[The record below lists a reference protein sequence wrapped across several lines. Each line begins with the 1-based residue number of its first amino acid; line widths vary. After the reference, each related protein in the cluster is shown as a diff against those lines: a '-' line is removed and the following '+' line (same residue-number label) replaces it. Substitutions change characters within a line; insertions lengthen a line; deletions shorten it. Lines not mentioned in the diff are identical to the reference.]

1 MKKLV
6 SLVLALMMALG
17 CLSALAEEIPYYAVT
32 SDIYDIFPQDG
43 ETITLEVYSQLANY
57 NGLQTGWSAAL
68 LKDLFNVE
76 VVIIPDMDGTY
87 ETRMANG
94 NLGDLVVW
102 GANGEDYKQA
112 IAKGMLLNW
121 EEFDLG
127 PTYAPYV
134 FENYGDAL
142 ATNRDVSGD
151 GNIYGFGMDV
161 ALQEGAHKS
170 FMYSWDLR
178 WDLYK
183 QLGYPEIKDLD
194 GLFEVFKQMKAI
206 CPKDELGNETYAASL
221 WPDWDGNMVMY
232 VKALGTAYYGYD
244 ELGFGHYNPNN
255 GEYYDAL
262 GLCDVQTGKYL
273 ATPNNDTPYIE
284 MLRFFN
290 KLYREGLLD
299 PNSMTQTYD
308 EMATKVKNGGVFW
321 GIFNYASSM
330 LFNTQEHLE
339 AGKMMYSRV
348 PDEANPLV
356 YGMSTLGGNRIWTVG
371 AYTAYPEL
379 CLAIMDYLATPEGSM
394 TMWYGPRGLTWD
406 YNEQGGMYFTE
417 LGLKTSKDSAYDLN
431 GVVWTSPYTGK
442 QYTLSGTFNDGCLQI
457 NNTTLARDMINPDG
471 KLGEAFNKDTW
482 VSEQTA
488 ASYEIQEDWRTWAGT
503 SLADQYFEAI
513 HKYTVM
519 PDVPYSESAK
529 SDELKVKWDQCAKA
543 ITTNSWRA
551 VFAKADG
558 EFNMHIMNMRNQCKA
573 YGYDKCNEW
582 SMGEAAIKW
591 QLTQE
596 QQNVGK

>member
-6 SLVLALMMALG
+6 SLILALIMALG
-17 CLSALAEEIPYYAVT
+17 CASALAEDIPYYSIP
-32 SDIYDIFPQDG
+32 SDVNEIFPLDG
-43 ETITLEVYSQLANY
+43 ETIKLEVYSQLANY

-161 ALQEGAHKS
+161 ALQEGSHKS
-170 FMYSWDLR
+170 FMYSWDIR

-183 QLGYPEIKDLD
+183 QLGYPEIKNLDDLI
-194 GLFEVFKQMKAI
+194 EVFKQMKAI
-206 CPKDELGNETYAASL
+206 CPTDELGNETYAASL

-244 ELGFGHYNPNN
+244 ELGFGHYNPLN
-255 GEYYDAL
+255 GEYYDCL
-262 GLCDVQTGKYL
+262 GLCDVQTGEYL
-273 ATPNNDTPYIE
+273 ATPDNDTPYIE

-290 KLYREGLLD
+290 KLYRENLLD

-308 EMATKVKNGGVFW
+308 EMGTKVKNGGVFW

-330 LFNTQEHLE
+330 TFNTQEHLE

-348 PDEANPLV
+348 PDEANPIV

-379 CLAIMDYLATPEGSM
+379 CLAIMDFLATPEGSM

-417 LGLKTSKDSAYDLN
+417 LGKKTSTDSAYDLN

-457 NNTTLARDMINPDG
+457 NNTTLSRDMVNPDG

-488 ASYEIQEDWRTWAGT
+488 ATYAIQEDWRNWAGV
-503 SLADQYFEAI
+503 SLADQYFEKI

-519 PDVPYSESAK
+519 PDVPYSESVK

-551 VFAKADG
+551 IFAKADG

-573 YGYDKCNEW
+573 YGYDQCNAW
-582 SMGEAAIKW
+582 AMGEAAMKW

-596 QQNVGK
+596 QLNVGK

>member
-6 SLVLALMMALG
+6 SLVLALIMALG
-17 CLSALAEEIPYYAVT
+17 CVSALAEVPYYSIP
-32 SDIYDIFPQDG
+32 SDVNELFPLDD
-43 ETITLEVYSQLANY
+43 ETIELEVYSQLANY
-57 NGLQTGWSAAL
+57 NGKQTGWSAAL

-87 ETRMANG
+87 ETRMAG
-94 NLGDLVVW
+94 GDLGDLVVW

-112 IAKGMLLNW
+112 IAKDMLLNW

-134 FENYGDAL
+134 FENYGTAL

-183 QLGYPEIKDLD
+183 QLGYPEIKNLDDLI
-194 GLFEVFKQMKAI
+194 EVFKQMKQI
-206 CPKDELGNETYAASL
+206 CPTDALGNEAYAASL

-232 VKALGTAYYGYD
+232 VKALATAYYGYD
-244 ELGFGHYNPNN
+244 ELGFGHYNPTN

-262 GLCDVQTGKYL
+262 GLCDAQTGKYL
-273 ATPNNDTPYIE
+273 AQPNNDTPYIE
-284 MLRFFN
+284 MLKFFN
-290 KLYREGLLD
+290 KLYRADLLD

-308 EMATKVKNGGVFW
+308 EMGTKVKNGGVYW

-330 LFNTQEHLE
+330 VFNTQEHLE
-339 AGKMMYSRV
+339 AGQMMYSRV
-348 PDEANPLV
+348 PDEANPIV
-356 YGMSTLGGNRIWTVG
+356 YGMSNLGGNRIWTVG

-379 CLAIMDYLATPEGSM
+379 CLAIMDFLATPEGSM

-417 LGLKTSKDSAYDLN
+417 LGKKTSTDSSYSLN

-457 NNTTLARDMINPDG
+457 NNTTLARDMVNPDG
-471 KLGEAFNKDTW
+471 ALGEAFNKDTW

-488 ASYEIQEDWRTWAGT
+488 ASYAIQEDWRTWSGY

-519 PDVPYSESAK
+519 PDIPYSESAK

-573 YGYDKCNEW
+573 YGYDLCNAW

-591 QLTQE
+591 QMTQD